1 VPRILI
7 ADDDAPS
14 REAYGMSLK
23 LAGHELCEATDGKEA
38 IRLLGERTFDL
49 VVLDLAMPSPDGVL
63 VLQAIRKHPTW
74 RRLPVIVV
82 TALPQGEADRRVAG
96 LGVAAVL
103 VKSRFSRKD
112 LLVHI
117 QHALARPAAA

>member
-1 VPRILI
+1 MPRILI

-23 LAGHELCEATDGKEA
+23 LAGHEVSEAKDGRNA
-38 IRLLGERTFDL
+38 MRLLRERTFDV

-74 RRLPVIVV
+74 QKLPVIVI

-103 VKSRFSRKD
+103 IKSRFSRKE

-117 QHALARPAAA
+117 ERALARPAAA